1 MIHLFYGQNEHFLG
15 KNGLKIARKTC
26 CILLDTHVSGSP
38 IIQNGKLVGAV
49 THVMIDD
56 STSGYGIFAEN
67 MLEKAQST
75 GEENLKEA
83 S

>member
-49 THVMIDD
+49 THVLIDEP
-56 STSGYGIFAEN
+56 TKGYGVFAEN
-67 MLEKAQST
+67 MLETAQGVSKQQL
-75 GEENLKEA
+75 NEA